1 MKFSK
6 TKIVAVITALFF
18 AHTVNANLV
27 VNGGFEDNA
36 VNTNSWKLFNSDD
49 VAGWQGSNIEIWDN
63 LFKFQSYEGS
73 QHAELNSHSGNGQA
87 YSIFQTFSTEIGSVY
102 DFSFAYSA
110 RSNTNEAF
118 QVDVISGK
126 TNIYSQLVTDHVVK
140 TWSVFD
146 DDFTAV
152 AAQTV
157 LMFTSVTPA
166 KSTLGNL
173 LDDVKV
179 IAEPKLARATTQ
191 VAEPYMPVLFAM
203 GLVGLFVSRR
213 INLAK

>member
-1 MKFSK
+1 MKFLN
-6 TKIVAVITALFF
+6 TKMVAVIAGLFF
-18 AHTVNANLV
+18 VNTVSANLV
-27 VNGGFEDNA
+27 VNGSFEDNELRS
-36 VNTNSWKLFNSDD
+36 NTWKWFDSSQ
-49 VAGWQGSNIEIWDN
+49 VAGWEGSNIEIWHN

-73 QHAELNSHSGNGQA
+73 QHAELNAHSGKGQA
-87 YSIFQTFSTEIGSVY
+87 YSIFQTIST
-102 DFSFAYSA
+102 A

-126 TNIYSQLVTDHVVK
+126 TNIYSQLVTDHTVK

-157 LMFTSVTPA
+157 LMFTSITP
-166 KSTLGNL
+166 STGTLGNL

-179 IAEPKLARATTQ
+179 TAKPIIAKTTIQ
-191 VAEPYMPVLFAM
+191 VAEPYSPLLF
-203 GLVGLFVSRR
+203 GLVLAGWFISRK
-213 INLAK
+213 IKLTK

>member
-1 MKFSK
+1 MKFLN
-6 TKIVAVITALFF
+6 TKMVVVIAGLFF
-18 AHTVNANLV
+18 VNTVSANLV
-27 VNGGFEDNA
+27 VNGSFEDNELRF
-36 VNTNSWKLFNSDD
+36 NTWKWFDSSN
-49 VAGWQGSNIEIWDN
+49 VAGWGGSNIEIWHH

-73 QHAELNSHSGNGQA
+73 QHAELNAHSGKGQA
-87 YSIFQTFSTEIGSVY
+87 YSIFQTISTEIGSVY

-126 TNIYSQLVTDHVVK
+126 TNIYSQLVTDHTVK

-152 AAQTV
+152 AAETV
-157 LMFTSVTPA
+157 LMFTSVTP
-166 KSTLGNL
+166 STGTLGNL

-179 IAEPKLARATTQ
+179 TARPTIAKAATQ
-191 VAEPYMPVLFAM
+191 VAEPYSPLLF
-203 GLVGLFVSRR
+203 GLVLAGWFVSRR
-213 INLAK
+213 IKSTK